1 MTLLERYLYT
11 LFVFAL
17 AGLLLLLHRRIG
29 SDVRRQKKLLDERE
43 TGILKRYA
51 GLEDAM
57 DEFAGT
63 VAASQEELCRQV
75 DELQR
80 LLAQARGQVGASL
93 PAAAEPPARGRVW
106 EVQEP
111 PDEAPA
117 AEGGFQLLFEQ
128 AAERPAGPE
137 PARASATRYERIKA
151 LALEGLQRP
160 QIAREL
166 GITQNEVDLVIGI
179 GRAQP

>member
-63 VAASQEELCRQV
+63 VAASQEEL
-75 DELQR
+75 
-80 LLAQARGQVGASL
+80 
-93 PAAAEPPARGRVW
+93 
-106 EVQEP
+106 
-111 PDEAPA
+111 
-117 AEGGFQLLFEQ
+117 
-128 AAERPAGPE
+128 
-137 PARASATRYERIKA
+137 
-151 LALEGLQRP
+151 
-160 QIAREL
+160 
-166 GITQNEVDLVIGI
+166 
-179 GRAQP
+179 